1 MAQHGE
7 KPCPRRKAA
16 AAPPPPK
23 LLFACSGGADVGA
36 LADQVARKL
45 TADGVAKMFCLA
57 GIGGRVSG
65 ILKTTEAASKIV
77 AIDGCPLNCARKSLE
92 EAGITDFGHVQ
103 LADLGFKKR
112 GKPPDRGGGH
122 DGGHG
127 RGPAL
132 RQPGLSV
139 SRCKPLGES

>member
-1 MAQHGE
+1 MSE
-7 KPCPRRKAA
+7 KKSCCCS
-16 AAPPPPK
+16 AAPK
-23 LLFACSGGADVGA
+23 LVFACSGGADVGA

-92 EAGITDFGHVQ
+92 EAGFTDFGHVQ
-103 LADLGFKKR
+103 LADLGFKK
-112 GKPPDRGGGH
+112 
-122 DGGHG
+122 
-127 RGPAL
+127 
-132 RQPGLSV
+132 
-139 SRCKPLGES
+139 GESPVTEERVLTVAMATAPHFANLS